1 RELCEQRQR
10 PARIRGDAMSA
21 LLGYAWPGNIRELRN
36 ALQYALAT
44 AETEEITVN
53 DLPEECLPSGNPRHA
68 KRPPPQQEQRGS
80 HAQGIEECLRR
91 QRWNVSAAARELG
104 MSRPTLYRWMKLHHI
119 VPPNA
124 QDL

>member
-1 RELCEQRQR
+1 
-10 PARIRGDAMSA
+10 MSA

-44 AETEEITVN
+44 AETDEITVN
-53 DLPEECLPSGNPRHA
+53 DLPEECLPGVNPRQA
-68 KRPPPQQEQRGS
+68 TRSVPPPEQQPN
-80 HAQGIEECLRR
+80 HARELEESLRR

-104 MSRPTLYRWMKLHHI
+104 MSRPTLYRWMKLYNI

-124 QDL
+124 QES

>member
-1 RELCEQRQR
+1 
-10 PARIRGDAMSA
+10 MSA

-44 AETEEITVN
+44 AETDEITVN
-53 DLPEECLPSGNPRHA
+53 DLPEECLPGVNPRQST
-68 KRPPPQQEQRGS
+68 RPALPQEQQPD
-80 HAQGIEECLRR
+80 HARELEESLRR

-104 MSRPTLYRWMKLHHI
+104 MSRPTLYRWMKLYNI

-124 QDL
+124 QQS

>member
-1 RELCEQRQR
+1 
-10 PARIRGDAMSA
+10 MSA

-36 ALQYALAT
+36 ALQFALAT
-44 AETEEITVN
+44 AETDEITVN
-53 DLPEECLPSGNPRHA
+53 DLPEECLPSVNPRQVMSSISGLE
-68 KRPPPQQEQRGS
+68 QQTS
-80 HAQGIEECLRR
+80 HGRAIEDCLRR

-124 QDL
+124 LDS